1 METLISVIGGANV
14 DLSATLN
21 DAFIAADSN
30 PGHIEVGYGG
40 VARNI
45 AHNLSLLGARTQLLT
60 VFGGDLFGG
69 LIHDYCKQVG
79 IDVHLSDRESAL
91 RSGIYLCL
99 NNRGGEM
106 IAAVADTE
114 VIRSITPEWLAKRS
128 GDINVSDYVVADTNI
143 TEDSIHWLM
152 ENVTVP
158 LFIDGVST
166 TKAHR
171 VVNALRKA
179 KLPYLHTL
187 KLNLKEALAVTETA
201 TYAEAAQ
208 KLLDLGV
215 AHVYITLSGEGVYCR
230 TAAEEWLFPALPG
243 EVVNTTGAG
252 DAFFAGVSI
261 GLTYGKS
268 LAEACEIGTR
278 LANSV
283 IFPDQVH
290 APAFRAGHAVIHS
303 HLQVHRHLTVLSVPD
318 PLFKGLRSESFDE
331 FILSFDFN

>member
-14 DLSATLN
+14 DMSATLT
-21 DAFIAADSN
+21 DAFIASDSN

-45 AHNLSLLGARTQLLT
+45 AHNLALLGARTQLLT
-60 VFGGDLFGG
+60 IFGGDLFGG
-69 LIHDYCKQVG
+69 LLHDYCKQQG
-79 IDVHLSDRESAL
+79 IDVHLSERVNDL

-99 NNRGGEM
+99 NNHGGEM

-114 VIRSITPEWLAKRS
+114 AIKLITPEWLAKRS
-128 GDINVSDYVVADTNI
+128 GEINMSDFIVADTNI
-143 TEDSIHWLM
+143 GEDAIRWLM
-152 ENVTVP
+152 ENVTAP

-171 VVNALRKA
+171 VVNALRNA

-201 TYAEAAQ
+201 SYAEAAQ

-243 EVVNTTGAG
+243 EIVNTTGAG
-252 DAFFAGVSI
+252 DAFLAGVVYAHAKGI
-261 GLTYGKS
+261 DFPRTAQYGLMAARTTLMSPK
-268 LAEACEIGTR
+268 AVNPDI
-278 LANSV
+278 AN
-283 IFPDQVH
+283 
-290 APAFRAGHAVIHS
+290 
-303 HLQVHRHLTVLSVPD
+303 
-318 PLFKGLRSESFDE
+318 
-331 FILSFDFN
+331 ILL

>member
-14 DLSATLN
+14 DLLATLN

-45 AHNLSLLGARTQLLT
+45 AHNLSLLGTRPQLLT

-69 LIHDYCKQVG
+69 LLHDYCKQQG
-79 IDVHLSDRESAL
+79 IDVHLSERESSL
-91 RSGIYLCL
+91 RSGIYLCI
-99 NNRGGEM
+99 NNHGGEM

-114 VIRSITPEWLAKRS
+114 SIRAITPEWLAKRI
-128 GDINVSDYVVADTNI
+128 GEINLSEYIIADTNVS
-143 TEDSIHWLM
+143 EDGIRYLM
-152 ENVTVP
+152 ENVTAP
-158 LFIDGVST
+158 LFIDGVSS

-208 KLLDLGV
+208 QLLNLGV
-215 AHVYITLSGEGVYCR
+215 AHVYITLSADGVYCR
-230 TAAEEWLFPALPG
+230 NAAEEWLFPALPG
-243 EVVNTTGAG
+243 DIVNTTGAG
-252 DAFFAGVSI
+252 DAFLAGVVYAHAKGI
-261 GLTYGKS
+261 DFPQTAQYGLMAARATLQSSK
-268 LAEACEIGTR
+268 AVNPDI
-278 LANSV
+278 AN
-283 IFPDQVH
+283 
-290 APAFRAGHAVIHS
+290 
-303 HLQVHRHLTVLSVPD
+303 
-318 PLFKGLRSESFDE
+318 
-331 FILSFDFN
+331 ILL